1 LHLQET
7 DFHKKVEKYR
17 RRDKD
22 HIKDWYDTIMAEING
37 EVDGVVSYAKQE
49 LEKETDAKDLSYFV
63 LSLILDA
70 GLIRQILYKEQQ
82 VLFDGTTK

>member
-1 LHLQET
+1 
-7 DFHKKVEKYR
+7 
-17 RRDKD
+17 
-22 HIKDWYDTIMAEING
+22 MAEING

-49 LEKETDAKDLSYFV
+49 LEKENDAKDLSYFV